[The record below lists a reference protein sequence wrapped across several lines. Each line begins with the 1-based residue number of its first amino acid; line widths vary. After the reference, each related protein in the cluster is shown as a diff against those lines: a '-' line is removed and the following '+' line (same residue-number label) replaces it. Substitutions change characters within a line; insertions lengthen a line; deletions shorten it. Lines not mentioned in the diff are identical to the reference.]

1 MWTFPTLEP
10 AMVNGGTFVIDRML
24 DRQGEVVVRV
34 GDQITPETIVAR
46 SLSAERSTVLFV
58 ASELGVPNNTVSRY
72 LTKKVGSKFEQ
83 GETMARTRRGLRTV
97 TFPAPSAGTLAS
109 VDESNGTVVF
119 SLSSGQNQL
128 RALVSGEVERV
139 VPERG
144 ATIRSTG
151 SRLFG
156 IIGFGG
162 EAIGPIVIGLDRGDR
177 EVTPDQVKDAWKGSI
192 VVCGMT
198 VGVPTLNKLKQIG
211 VSGIIVGSLAEAD
224 VRRFLVSTGQG
235 GGEER
240 MASFWGSRHPDA
252 PFAASSANAPFVI
265 VATEGFGRLPMA
277 EPVFNFLR
285 DHAGQAASIQA
296 ATSVGHQLRRPE
308 IYVAGTGSHK
318 DGRASDEL
326 APGRPVRLVGGNSLG
341 TVGVCQSVAYQR
353 VADTGIA
360 TTVADIT
367 LPSGD
372 VRSVA
377 VANIEVLH

>member
-10 AMVNGGTFVIDRML
+10 AMVTGGAFVL
-24 DRQGEVVVRV
+24 DRLLTSPGEVIVRV

-46 SLSAERSTVLFV
+46 SVVPERPTILFV

-72 LTKKVGSKFEQ
+72 LTRKVGSKFEQ
-83 GETMARTRRGLRTV
+83 GEILARTRRGLRTV
-97 TFPAPSAGTLAS
+97 SFPAPAAGTLTS

-139 VPERG
+139 VPEHG

-156 IIGFGG
+156 ILGFGT
-162 EAIGPIVIGLDRGDR
+162 EAIGPIVIGPDRGDR
-177 EVTPDQVKDAWKGSI
+177 EVTPEQIKDSWKGSV

-198 VGVPTLNKLKQIG
+198 VGVPALNKLKQVG

-224 VRRFLVSTGQG
+224 VRRFLSSPG
-235 GGEER
+235 GGEVR
-240 MASFWGSRHPDA
+240 PGDFWGSHHPDA

-277 EPVFNFLR
+277 EQVFAFLR
-285 DHAGQAASIQA
+285 DHAGQTSSIQA
-296 ATSVGHQLRRPE
+296 ATSVGKQLRRPE
-308 IYVAGTGSHK
+308 IYISGTGSHGN
-318 DGRASDEL
+318 GRASDDL
-326 APGRPVRLVGGNSLG
+326 APGRPVRLVGGRSLG
-341 TVGVCQSVAYQR
+341 TIGTCQSAAYQR
-353 VADTGIA
+353 VTESGCV
-360 TTVADIT
+360 TTVADVA
-367 LPSGD
+367 LPSGEI
-372 VRSVA
+372 RTVA
-377 VANIEVLH
+377 ATNIEVLL

>member
-46 SLSAERSTVLFV
+46 SMSAERATVLFV

-83 GETMARTRRGLRTV
+83 GETIARTRRGLRTV
-97 TFPAPSAGTLAS
+97 SFPAPSLGTLTG
-109 VDESNGTVVF
+109 VDDSNGTVVF

-144 ATIRSTG
+144 ATIRSIG

-156 IIGFGG
+156 IIGFGD
-162 EAIGPIVIGLDRGDR
+162 EAIGVVTIGTDRGDR
-177 EVTPDQVKDAWKGSI
+177 EVTPDQVKDAWKGTV

-198 VGVPTLNKLKQIG
+198 VGVPTLNKLKQVG
-211 VSGIIVGSLAEAD
+211 VAGIIVGSVAEAD
-224 VRRFLVSTGQG
+224 VRRFIVSSSSGNT
-235 GGEER
+235 EER
-240 MASFWGSRHPDA
+240 VSSFWGSRHPDA
-252 PFAASSANAPFVI
+252 PFSAMSANAPFVI

-285 DHAGQAASIQA
+285 DHAGETASIQA
-296 ATSVGHQLRRPE
+296 ATSVGNQLRRPE
-308 IYVAGTGSHK
+308 IYFAGSGSH
-318 DGRASDEL
+318 DNGRVSDEL
-326 APGRPVRLVGGNSLG
+326 APGRPVRLVSGRSLG
-341 TVGVCQSVAYQR
+341 TIGVCQSAAYQR
-353 VADTGIA
+353 VTDAGFA
-360 TTVADIT
+360 TVVADVMMPT
-367 LPSGD
+367 GEL
-372 VRSVA
+372 RSVA
-377 VANIEVLH
+377 VSNIEVLH